1 MADAMIAMGRI
12 VATMAQ
18 VDLVEG
24 TFISVKITH
33 DGMENVYWNSYPD
46 SYVNEVMKE
55 EKGL

>member
-1 MADAMIAMGRI
+1 MIAMGRI